1 MMPERFWRCVVC
13 ETVLR
18 LSVPDD
24 TDAGGPLSPLW
35 AAAVRADQADFLDAH
50 RAHLIELL
58 VQTTSVVVTSG
69 PLWDPATT
77 IWWEVSNATRRFVIE
92 GRREV
97 PALATAATLDQPMTY
112 RCIPGCLQPGATT
125 IGIAEEE
132 VAAAIDAALFPH
144 VLPHAKLG
152 ALTAAATASLRA
164 LDAAR
169 LEVVHVEPT
178 DPSVHMA
185 RLPADVLER
194 MIGGLRPLLARW
206 EHDRVAAR
214 LRSLHAA
221 DGLLLTVCTR
231 YEIAPGG

>member
-18 LSVPDD
+18 LTGPDD
-24 TDAGGPLSPLW
+24 ARADSPLSPLW
-35 AAAVRADQADFLDAH
+35 AAAVRADQEDFLDAH

-58 VQTTSVVVTSG
+58 VQSTSLVVTSG

-97 PALATAATLDQPMTY
+97 LAPAAAATLDQPMTY
-112 RCIPGCLQPGATT
+112 RCVPGCLRPAATS
-125 IGIAEEE
+125 IGVAEEE
-132 VAAAIDAALFPH
+132 IAAAIDGALFPH
-144 VLPHAKLG
+144 VLPHAKLA

-164 LDAAR
+164 IDAAR
-169 LEVVHVEPT
+169 LEVVHAGST
-178 DPSVHMA
+178 DPSVQMA
-185 RLPADVLER
+185 RLPADVLEGT
-194 MIGGLRPLLARW
+194 IAGLRPLLARW

-214 LRSLHAA
+214 LRSLHTA
-221 DGLLLTVCTR
+221 DGLLLSVRTR
-231 YEIAPGG
+231 YEIAGF